1 MASDDHLRL
10 AGVTEISW
18 LLGVSRTRVG
28 QLISLGT
35 LPPAHQRLHM
45 GSVWYVDDIVDW
57 AESRNRTLHPEA
69 LARNPTEPECQ

>member
-1 MASDDHLRL
+1 MTSDDHLRL

-35 LPPAHQRLHM
+35 LPPAYQRLHM
-45 GSVWYVDDIVDW
+45 GSVWYVDDIVQW
-57 AESRNRTLHPEA
+57 AEARNRKLHRDA
-69 LARNPTEPECQ
+69 LARNPTAPE